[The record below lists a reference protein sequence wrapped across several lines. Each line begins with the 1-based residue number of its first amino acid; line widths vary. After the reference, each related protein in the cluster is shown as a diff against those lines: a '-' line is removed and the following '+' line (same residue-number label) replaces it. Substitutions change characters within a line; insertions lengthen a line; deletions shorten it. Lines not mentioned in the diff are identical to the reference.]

1 MTDVRVL
8 VADEDPGT
16 HRVVEKALNGRGYE
30 VAAATD
36 GEQALEAAS
45 RWRPDVVVVEPDLP
59 KVDGLS
65 LVRQLRTQPDA
76 AMIPALFLAERER
89 VEPRIVGF
97 KIGADDYLP
106 KPLDPTILESR
117 LAAALKSS
125 RRVEK
130 EIRGSGPEGAE
141 FSVVMTGFRG
151 SLEQI
156 GLSSLM
162 TLMEI
167 EHKTGTLVVLLE
179 DEKD

>member
-36 GEQALEAAS
+36 GEQALETSS
-45 RWRPDVVVVEPDLP
+45 RWRPDVVVVDPDLP

-65 LVRQLRTQPDA
+65 FVRQLRTQPDA
-76 AMIPALFLAERER
+76 PMIPALFLAERER

-106 KPLDPTILESR
+106 KPLDPTTLESR

-130 EIRGSGPEGAE
+130 EIRGSVPRA
-141 FSVVMTGFRG
+141 R
-151 SLEQI
+151 
-156 GLSSLM
+156 SSRS
-162 TLMEI
+162 
-167 EHKTGTLVVLLE
+167 
-179 DEKD
+179 